1 MATIPLSTR
10 QRVQEAKRR
19 TSSGEVIAKISNVK
33 LAEAQKYNSV
43 LRKLVNTMVKEVENE
58 LKQPMKSLQAEYV
71 SDEDPAFTDAYAEI
85 LNGIM
90 ASLATRWRNITPLA
104 KQISEQFVT
113 RVDVVNQQAFY
124 GAVQKVIGI
133 NLNGIIQTEGLT
145 DILQAKIAENVGL
158 IQSLPDQYFKSLV
171 TIVNEGTTRGNRA
184 SSMFQQI
191 RKLNGQTRNR
201 TKVIARDQTQKVNA
215 AITQARQESLGV
227 TKYRWRTSGD
237 ERVRSTHK
245 AHNGKIF
252 RWDRPP
258 KDTGHPGQ
266 DIQCRCVAEPVIE
279 L

>member
-1 MATIPLSTR
+1 MAIPLSTR
-10 QRVQEAKRR
+10 QRIQESKRK
-19 TSSGEVIAKISNVK
+19 SANGEVVAKVNNIK
-33 LAEAQKYNSV
+33 KAEAQKYNAT
-43 LRKLVNTMVKEVENE
+43 LRKLVNTMAKEVEAE
-58 LKQPMKSLQAEYV
+58 LKEPLKSLQPDYV
-71 SDEDPAFTDAYAEI
+71 SDDVDFEFTDAYAEV
-85 LNGIM
+85 LNSIM
-90 ASLATRWRNITPLA
+90 LSLATRWRNITPLA

-113 RVDVVNQQAFY
+113 RVDVENQKTFY
-124 GAVQKVIGI
+124 SAVQKVIGI
-133 NLNGIIQTEGLT
+133 NLNGIVQTEGLT

-158 IQSLPDQYFKSLV
+158 IQSLPDQYFKSLI

-201 TKVIARDQTQKVNA
+201 AKVIARDQTQKVNS

-227 TKYRWRTSGD
+227 VKYRWRTSGD